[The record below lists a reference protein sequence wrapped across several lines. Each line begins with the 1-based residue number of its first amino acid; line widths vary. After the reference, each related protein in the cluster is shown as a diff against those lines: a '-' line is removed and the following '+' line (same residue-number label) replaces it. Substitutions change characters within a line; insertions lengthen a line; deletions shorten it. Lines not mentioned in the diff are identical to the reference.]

1 MEHASIERVLRLIRL
16 MGGNINYTIDELA
29 EKLHTSERTVYRYI
43 DTLKEAGFVVQKVRG
58 AYYRIM
64 KIPNTFKMMSMM
76 FSNSFFT
83 WSGRTK
89 M

>member
-64 KIPNTFKMMSMM
+64 RIPNTFKV
-76 FSNSFFT
+76 T
-83 WSGRTK
+83 EETVVPAR
-89 M
+89 